1 MKHYTK
7 HYTTDYFFIRTAMFS
22 DNKDNAEKLIKDTPN
37 WLEVMMEV
45 LQDIYDNIKNNRQI
59 YNEDKK
65 ENINYWIEKIYGEKL
80 TQKQKEF
87 LVKLS
92 LILDKEITEKD
103 VQQYFHNWANEWL
116 QDLKE
121 ESIIS
126 KIDKKQLENIS
137 KEELVVAIYY
147 LVLQNMVDSKNE
159 GDTMALSD
167 NCPAVALLYKLGL
180 VEIENA
186 YYRRAIFKLKEIWGE
201 KWKTILLKF
210 FVRDAINQ
218 N

>member
-1 MKHYTK
+1 MEDKIDYSA
-7 HYTTDYFFIRTAMFS
+7 DYFVIRTLIMS
-22 DNKDNAEKLIKDTPN
+22 ENRENAEKLIKETPN
-37 WLEVMMEV
+37 WLEIMLKVFEK
-45 LQDIYDNIKNNRQI
+45 IYDNIKNNKRI
-59 YNEDKK
+59 YDDGEK

-103 VQQYFHNWANEWL
+103 IRQYFDNWANEWL

-126 KIDKKQLENIS
+126 KIDKKQLENFS

-159 GDTMALSD
+159 GDTYALSD

-186 YYRRAIFKLKEIWGE
+186 YYRRAIFKLKE
-201 KWKTILLKF
+201 
-210 FVRDAINQ
+210 N
-218 N
+218 